1 MHAHTM
7 ALCARADDS
16 PAVGVEPAAG
26 AAKQGWAQW
35 RIWGQVVSSAGGGQ
49 GASVLRRTGTIEQHT
64 QAQKRRRS
72 VLAGTSP
79 AAANKSETA
88 SGKGQTGE
96 TRGAHYVTGA
106 PPRGLAAWVGY
117 GTPLLHESNTSFG
130 GILLLLG
137 GCPRLGRGSRA
148 ESEHGVQP
156 APHTM
161 HAFWR
166 QRG

>member
-1 MHAHTM
+1 M

-16 PAVGVEPAAG
+16 PAADCGVEPAAG
-26 AAKQGWAQW
+26 AANQEWAQW

-49 GASVLRRTGTIEQHT
+49 GTSVLRRTGTIEQHT

-96 TRGAHYVTGA
+96 TRGAGHVTGD
-106 PPRGLAAWVGY
+106 PPRGLGAWVGY
-117 GTPLLHESNTSFG
+117 GTPLLRFRTGLAFG
-130 GILLLLG
+130 EGQAAAGRNSRVDLHIARAIQAHG
-137 GCPRLGRGSRA
+137 GRVTGKAKAG
-148 ESEHGVQP
+148 
-156 APHTM
+156 
-161 HAFWR
+161 
-166 QRG
+166 

>member
-1 MHAHTM
+1 M

-64 QAQKRRRS
+64 KAQKRRRS

-88 SGKGQTGE
+88 SA
-96 TRGAHYVTGA
+96 RGRRGRQGAGYVTGA
-106 PPRGLAAWVGY
+106 PPRGLGAWVGY
-117 GTPLLHESNTSFG
+117 GTPLLQFRTALAFG
-130 GILLLLG
+130 EGQAAAGRNSRVDLHIARAIQAHG
-137 GCPRLGRGSRA
+137 GRVTGKAKAG
-148 ESEHGVQP
+148 
-156 APHTM
+156 
-161 HAFWR
+161 
-166 QRG
+166 